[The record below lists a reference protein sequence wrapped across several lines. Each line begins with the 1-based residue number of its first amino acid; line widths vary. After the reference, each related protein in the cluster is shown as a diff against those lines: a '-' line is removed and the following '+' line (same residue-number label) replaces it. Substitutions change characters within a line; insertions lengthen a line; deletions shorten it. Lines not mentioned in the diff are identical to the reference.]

1 MKLTRLAVI
10 AALSTGLLTGAIVRA
25 ETTSKG
31 LVEFPHLTPSA
42 SGDVVEVNLQS
53 GLLSMASRV
62 VADKDP
68 EAAQLIK
75 GIKQVRVNVV
85 KIDDT
90 NRAAAT
96 EQLAAVRKS
105 LSAQGWEDIVT
116 VHDKN
121 DGDVRVQIRTRGEEA
136 IEGLVVTVLNSKD
149 GAVLVNIVGDIRPEQ
164 IAKLSKNLNLP
175 GLDKLCTE
183 KKQG

>member
-10 AALSTGLLTGAIVRA
+10 AALATGLCAGTLVRA
-25 ETTSKG
+25 EASPKG

-42 SGDVVEVNLQS
+42 SGDIVEVNLQS

-90 NRAAAT
+90 NRAATA
-96 EQLAAVRKS
+96 EQLDSVRKA
-105 LSAQGWEDIVT
+105 LSAQGWEDIVI
-116 VHDKN
+116 VRGKDE
-121 DGDVRVQIRTRGEEA
+121 GDVRVQVRTRGEEA
-136 IEGLVVTVLNSKD
+136 IEGLVVTVLNQKD
-149 GAVLVNIVGDIRPEQ
+149 GAVMVNIVGEIRPEQ
-164 IAKLSKNLNLP
+164 LAKLSKNLNIP
-175 GLDKLCTE
+175 GLDKLCVE